1 MRRCAAASRRSATN
15 AAIARMVTLTTA
27 TKACNSNRDSF
38 TVLPTKGPVPCIVS
52 PMATPEVTTAAAAA
66 SRGPNRNA
74 AHTSHGMGTKIS
86 GDAAAWPGSHPADPM
101 RHAATSDA
109 NNSPTSTA
117 RRNPHRGS
125 GSTLHVRSNGAT
137 RSIPVVSPS
146 HQVNHTVP
154 YAGSG
159 AIPASERL
167 VGPTLAATAEATRA
181 TAVNVNT
188 SRARSNGLRTPT
200 NRRSRSAPTTASA
213 VLPRQ
218 IADETTTIVS
228 ALAA

>member
-1 MRRCAAASRRSATN
+1 
-15 AAIARMVTLTTA
+15 
-27 TKACNSNRDSF
+27 
-38 TVLPTKGPVPCIVS
+38 
-52 PMATPEVTTAAAAA
+52 
-66 SRGPNRNA
+66 
-74 AHTSHGMGTKIS
+74 
-86 GDAAAWPGSHPADPM
+86 HPADPM

-117 RRNPHRGS
+117 RRNPHGGS

-167 VGPTLAATAEATRA
+167 VGPTLAATAEAPRA

-200 NRRSRSAPTTASA
+200 NRRRGSAPTPPPAAS
-213 VLPRQ
+213 PRQ
-218 IADETTTIVS
+218 SADETTTIARTPS
-228 ALAA
+228 ARFA